1 MNSLIFLLFLINQ
14 PGPLQKM
21 FLRRNPEL
29 IIRALAMEPRVQEK
43 VGLSEDEINF
53 FKDIYFE
60 TRKTT
65 ERIKSEIRLREIEL
79 EEVMQSE
86 KIDFDKAEKL
96 IKELGDLNTELR
108 LNQIRSFRKIYEEL
122 GEKRFNEI
130 REKLK
135 EIKPER
141 RFPGSKR

>member
-1 MNSLIFLLFLINQ
+1 MTSLIFLTLLINQ
-14 PGPLQKM
+14 PGPIQKM
-21 FLRRNPEL
+21 FLRRNPEI
-29 IIRALAMEPRVQEK
+29 IIRALALEPRVQEK
-43 VGLSEDEINF
+43 VGLSQDEINF

-60 TRKTT
+60 TRKTI
-65 ERIKSEIRLREIEL
+65 ERIKSEIRIREIEL
-79 EEVMQSE
+79 EEVTQSE
-86 KIDFDKAEKL
+86 EIDFDKAEKL

-108 LNQIRSFRKIYEEL
+108 LTQIRAFRKIYEKL

-141 RFPGSKR
+141 RLPGPRR